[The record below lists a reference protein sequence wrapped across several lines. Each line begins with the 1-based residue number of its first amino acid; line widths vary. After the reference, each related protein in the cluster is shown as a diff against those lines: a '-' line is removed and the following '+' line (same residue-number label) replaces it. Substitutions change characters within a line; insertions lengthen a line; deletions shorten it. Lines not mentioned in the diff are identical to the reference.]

1 MHNKNKGLFI
11 TDFDGTLL
19 RSDNT
24 LAQRDLDALASLTQ
38 RGITTAVATGRSLY
52 SFNTSP
58 GVDLPVD
65 YIIFTTGAG
74 VVTQPA
80 GKLVYHVNLT
90 SDMVFQALDFLKE
103 SAFDFMLHDPV
114 PDNHKFVYRRATS
127 SNTDFE
133 TRLERYRPFGRP
145 FKVSSCNGC
154 GEASQFL
161 AVIPEN
167 SVDGV
172 VATVRG
178 ALPGLSVIQTTSPL
192 DHKSIWIELFHPDVS
207 KSSTAA
213 WLAAELDVDS
223 ADTMA
228 VGNDYNDLDL
238 LAWAARSFV
247 VENAPKD
254 LKDRFQTVAANNNGG
269 VAEAIEQWW
278 QDEDKERQFS
288 TSGS

>member
-74 VVTQPA
+74 VVTQPV

-90 SDMVFQALDFLKE
+90 SDMVLQALDFFKE

-114 PDNHKFVYRRATS
+114 PDNHKFSYRRATS
-127 SNTDFE
+127 SNIDFE
-133 TRLERYRPFGRP
+133 TRLERYRPYGRP
-145 FKVSSCNGC
+145 FKASAHNGC

-161 AVIPEN
+161 AVLPEN
-167 SVDGV
+167 SIDGQ
-172 VATVRG
+172 VAKVRG

-192 DHKSIWIELFHPDVS
+192 DHKSTWIELFHPDVS

-213 WLAAELDVDS
+213 WLAAEINVDH
-223 ADTMA
+223 ANTMA
-228 VGNDYNDLDL
+228 IGNDYNDLDL
-238 LAWAARSFV
+238 LAWAANSFV
-247 VENAPKD
+247 VDNAPQD
-254 LKDRFQTVAANNNGG
+254 LKDRFQTVATNNDGG
-269 VAEAIEQWW
+269 VAEAI
-278 QDEDKERQFS
+278 DKWLAQ
-288 TSGS
+288 

>member
-1 MHNKNKGLFI
+1 MTNQNKGLFI

-58 GVDLPVD
+58 GVDIPVD

-74 VVTQPA
+74 VVRQPES
-80 GKLVYHVNLT
+80 KLVYQVNLT
-90 SDMVFQALDFLKE
+90 NDMALQALDIFEK
-103 SAFDFMLHDPV
+103 SGFDFFLHDPV
-114 PDNHKFVYRRATS
+114 PDNHKFLYCRTTS
-127 SNTDFE
+127 NNSDFE
-133 TRLERYRPFGRP
+133 MRLERYRPFGKP
-145 FKVSSCNGC
+145 FNMSSGNGF
-154 GEASQFL
+154 GEASQLL

-167 SVDGV
+167 AAQDI
-172 VATVRG
+172 VADVRN
-178 ALPGLSVIQTTSPL
+178 ALSGLSVIQTTSPL
-192 DHKSIWIELFHPDVS
+192 DHTSTWIELFHPDVS

-213 WLAAELDVDS
+213 WLAAEID
-223 ADTMA
+223 ADQANTMA
-228 VGNDYNDLDL
+228 IGNDYNDLDL

-254 LKDRFQTVAANNNGG
+254 LKDRFYTVATNNEGG
-269 VAEAIEQWW
+269 VAEAI
-278 QDEDKERQFS
+278 DKWLKM
-288 TSGS
+288 

>member
-1 MHNKNKGLFI
+1 MQNKNKGLFI

-24 LAQRDLDALASLTQ
+24 LGQRDLDALASLTQ
-38 RGITTAVATGRSLY
+38 FGITTAVATGRSLY

-74 VVTQPA
+74 VVRQPA

-90 SDMVFQALDFLKE
+90 SDMVFHALDFFKK

-145 FKVSSCNGC
+145 FKVPSCNGG

-172 VATVRG
+172 VANVRG

-192 DHKSIWIELFHPDVS
+192 DHKSTWIELFHPDVS

-213 WLAAELDVDS
+213 WLAAELDVDP

-228 VGNDYNDLDL
+228 IGNDYNDLDL

-254 LKDRFQTVAANNNGG
+254 LKDRFQTVATNNDGG
-269 VAEAIEQWW
+269 VAEAIEQWLASC
-278 QDEDKERQFS
+278 R
-288 TSGS
+288 